1 MTGVLCASPYYAS
14 LWGVQPS
21 LLPHNVGTFVEKA
34 EKILKG
40 ACDVVTLISATMLC
54 SMVKPSP
61 TLFIEASQWIYAI
74 FILSKFQNIDYHTT
88 PQSKTSSLH
97 SVWTVCSSMNNFEK
111 NLKTFS

>member
-40 ACDVVTLISATMLC
+40 ACDVVTLIS
-54 SMVKPSP
+54 VV
-61 TLFIEASQWIYAI
+61 IYVICEFNKVA
-74 FILSKFQNIDYHTT
+74 DYA
-88 PQSKTSSLH
+88 L
-97 SVWTVCSSMNNFEK
+97 
-111 NLKTFS
+111 